1 MDFYS
6 NNDDLLT
13 GSERSLLHYIL
24 DHQET
29 IQKMTCQKLAD
40 QCGVSKTVVI
50 NMSQKLGFEG
60 YNDLRFFLKNRA
72 KAAPTPASAETVEAE
87 ITGNVSKTIQL
98 NRPEILQKAARLI
111 VNSQC
116 VYVISRGTSKP
127 VGNYLEHLLLT
138 LNVKCINIPDYNL
151 LNIIARQMTHEE
163 VLIAISLSGRTPII
177 VETAKIV
184 KAYGNSLIT
193 LTAFSNSPLVQ
204 YSDLALYCSASSMDT
219 KVDDIITRIGMFA
232 VTDLLVHYV
241 QVEYLKQNKPE
252 F

>member
-1 MDFYS
+1 MDFWL
-6 NNDDLLT
+6 NNYDLLT

-72 KAAPTPASAETVEAE
+72 KVAPMPASAETVEAE

-98 NRPEILQKAARLI
+98 NRPEILQKAARSI

-116 VYVISRGTSKP
+116 VYIISRGTSKP
-127 VGNYLEHLLLT
+127 VGYYLEHLLLQFYAGAGS
-138 LNVKCINIPDYNL
+138 IRPR
-151 LNIIARQMTHEE
+151 A
-163 VLIAISLSGRTPII
+163 
-177 VETAKIV
+177 
-184 KAYGNSLIT
+184 
-193 LTAFSNSPLVQ
+193 
-204 YSDLALYCSASSMDT
+204 
-219 KVDDIITRIGMFA
+219 A
-232 VTDLLVHYV
+232 V
-241 QVEYLKQNKPE
+241 
-252 F
+252 